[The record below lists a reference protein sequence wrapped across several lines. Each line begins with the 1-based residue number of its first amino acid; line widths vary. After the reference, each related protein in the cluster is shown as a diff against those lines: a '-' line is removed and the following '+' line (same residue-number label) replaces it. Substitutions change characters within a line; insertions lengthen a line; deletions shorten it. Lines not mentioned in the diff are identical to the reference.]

1 MVDTSGNV
9 YILPVRYNCMPRS
22 ASNRCRHSNLRAAS
36 PREQSQRQTS
46 HEHLSTLVTILAC
59 IVLDPTR
66 NVLTYR
72 EVASGY
78 VNLLEHAWKIGD
90 DILMIDDCEV
100 LGDFTVYV

>member
-1 MVDTSGNV
+1 
-9 YILPVRYNCMPRS
+9 
-22 ASNRCRHSNLRAAS
+22 
-36 PREQSQRQTS
+36 
-46 HEHLSTLVTILAC
+46 
-59 IVLDPTR
+59 
-66 NVLTYR
+66 LTYR